1 MVADAQVDFDG
12 FVRREETFDGK
23 TYPVYQGGAGPAV
36 IVIHEIPGLHP
47 GVVNFARH
55 IVTAGFTAVMPSLFG
70 TPGREASGGYA
81 MASLARVCVSREFHM
96 FALGQSSPI
105 VMWLRALAAKAHE
118 ECGGRGVGAIGMCFA
133 GGFAL
138 GMAVDDRM
146 LAPVLSQP
154 ANPAPVGARR
164 RSSIDISP
172 ADLDRVKQRAA
183 AGACQVLGLR
193 FTADPAVPE
202 ARFAML
208 RRELGDAFIA
218 IEIDSSPGNPYGIA
232 KGSHSVL
239 TEHLVEQPGHPT
251 VEARDRVLEF
261 LRAQLT

>member
-1 MVADAQVDFDG
+1 MADTQVDFDG
-12 FVRREETFDGK
+12 FTRREETFNGA
-23 TYPVYQGGAGPAV
+23 TYPVYRGGTGPAV
-36 IVIHEIPGLHP
+36 IVVHEIPGLHP
-47 GVVNFARH
+47 GVVDFARH
-55 IVTAGFTAVMPSLFG
+55 IVAAGFTVVMPSLFG

-105 VMWLRALAAKAHE
+105 VTWLRALAAKAHD
-118 ECGGRGVGAIGMCFA
+118 ECGGRGVGAIGMCFT

-154 ANPAPVGARR
+154 ANPAAIGARR
-164 RSSIDISP
+164 RTSLDISP
-172 ADLDRVKQRAA
+172 ADFDRVKQRAT

-202 ARFAML
+202 ARFATL

-218 IEIDSSPGNPYGIA
+218 IEIDSSPGNPYGIP
-232 KGSHSVL
+232 KSSHSVL

-251 VEARDRVLEF
+251 VEARGRVLDF
-261 LRAQLT
+261 LRTQLT